1 MLPDLGRLPLARD
14 DVDRGTEVRDD
25 ETWLATLWD
34 RPNTR
39 VLWLHGR
46 TAPIYA
52 GQIVLAA
59 PMGDL
64 PDDAVYIGRSAHHR
78 TKHSQFVEP
87 EQEHVEIILLTAES
101 SAAVPEL
108 RDPQVGGH
116 PVDHPEYIDWLGVS
130 NIAAG
135 LNDRDAGIFVSAI
148 AIANWHKSNKY
159 CPHCGSETYL
169 KSSGWVRVCAKDG
182 KELFPRTDPA
192 VIMLITDPDDRA
204 LLGNNLAWGDKR
216 FSALAGFV
224 EPGESLEA
232 AVKREVYEE
241 SQVIVEGVKYMGSQP
256 WPFPQSL
263 MLGFI
268 GHTARPEDAAAD
280 KEEIAQV
287 RWFNREELREEVENG
302 DMYIPGA
309 SSIAYHLI
317 RHWYGGP
324 LPQPR
329 TLEN

>member
-1 MLPDLGRLPLARD
+1 MDMLPDLGRLPLARD

-46 TAPIYA
+46 TAPIYT

-108 RDPQVGGH
+108 RNPQVGGH

-130 NIAAG
+130 DIAAG
-135 LNDRDAGIFVSAI
+135 LNDRDVGIFVSAI
-148 AIANWHKSNKY
+148 AIANWHRSN
-159 CPHCGSETYL
+159 
-169 KSSGWVRVCAKDG
+169 
-182 KELFPRTDPA
+182 
-192 VIMLITDPDDRA
+192 
-204 LLGNNLAWGDKR
+204 N
-216 FSALAGFV
+216 
-224 EPGESLEA
+224 
-232 AVKREVYEE
+232 
-241 SQVIVEGVKYMGSQP
+241 
-256 WPFPQSL
+256 
-263 MLGFI
+263 
-268 GHTARPEDAAAD
+268 
-280 KEEIAQV
+280 
-287 RWFNREELREEVENG
+287 
-302 DMYIPGA
+302 
-309 SSIAYHLI
+309 
-317 RHWYGGP
+317 
-324 LPQPR
+324 
-329 TLEN
+329 